1 MSESKHKDE
10 LEVKKPAKVPDR
22 PVDFAN
28 LFQTASDPAMPW
40 PPAVLTWAAKSSAN
54 QSVLDAIRDHSK
66 SDAVGVASP
75 LVQLLIGEVIKA
87 VKG

>member
-1 MSESKHKDE
+1 MSETKHKDE
-10 LEVKKPAKVPDR
+10 HEAKKSAKAPDR
-22 PVDFAN
+22 PADFAN

-40 PPAVLTWAAKSSAN
+40 PPAVLAWAARSSAN
-54 QSVLDAIRDHSK
+54 QALLDAIRDHSK
-66 SDAVGVASP
+66 ADAVGVASP